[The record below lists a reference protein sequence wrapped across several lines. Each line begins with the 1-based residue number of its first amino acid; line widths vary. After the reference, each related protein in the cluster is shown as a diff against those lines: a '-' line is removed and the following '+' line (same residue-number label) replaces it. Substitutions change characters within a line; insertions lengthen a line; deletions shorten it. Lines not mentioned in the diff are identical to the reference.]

1 VEVLVTQTSQTPAID
16 FRLDD
21 PAVAKDPGPFYEEL
35 RSTCPVGRTDA
46 HGGFWIVSRYADIHE
61 AALNTE
67 AFSNAS
73 GVIIPPA
80 PNPPSLCLEQDE
92 PQHRIY
98 RKPMQTW
105 FSSGRMAKLEA
116 SIRSIVTGLIDAVI
130 EDGRCNIGAVLA
142 EPVPPVVIASMLGLP
157 ETDWQWFGERNHQ
170 FLRLVSE
177 GDYAGSQ
184 ATAGELVVYLTGKL
198 EERRSAPQNDMLSD
212 IVAIEVD
219 GEPIST
225 EGAVSLAYLIL
236 AAGHETTV
244 GAIGGML
251 YRLASSAAT
260 RDRLLADPSLVP
272 SAVEEA
278 LRLESPLPGLGRM
291 LLKDTTLAG
300 VDMPE
305 AERVMLLYGAAN
317 RDASVFED
325 ADQFKV
331 DRANNR
337 HLAFGVG
344 IHRCVGAP
352 LARME
357 LRVALEEVLRR
368 MPGIRLDP
376 EHDVVVD
383 YHFSR
388 SFDALPVV
396 W

>member
-1 VEVLVTQTSQTPAID
+1 MTQTNQTPAID

-35 RSTCPVGRTDA
+35 RSTCPVGRTAA
-46 HGGFWIVSRYADIHE
+46 HGGFWVISRYADIHE

-116 SIRSIVTGLIDAVI
+116 SIRSIVTALIDAVI

-157 ETDWQWFGERNHQ
+157 EADWQWFGERNHQ

-184 ATAGELVVYLTGKL
+184 ATAGELVVYLTAKL

-212 IVAIEVD
+212 IVAIDVD

-225 EGAVSLAYLIL
+225 EGALSLAYLIL

-251 YRLASSAAT
+251 YRLASSAAI

-325 ADQFKV
+325 AEQFKV
-331 DRANNR
+331 DRPNNR

-357 LRVALEEVLRR
+357 LRVVLEEVLRR

-376 EHDVVVD
+376 EADVVVD

>member
-1 VEVLVTQTSQTPAID
+1 MTQTSQTPAID

-357 LRVALEEVLRR
+357 LRVVLEEVLRR

>member
-357 LRVALEEVLRR
+357 LRVVLEEVLRR